1 MSIFCFYT
9 IVLLNKQEKKINE
22 KVEQNK
28 KSAKKDKFI
37 LYEDDIPL
45 WVYNMCQ
52 YISEEHMDKLNGA
65 QLDCNCK

>member
-9 IVLLNKQEKKINE
+9 IVLLNKQEKKLMR

-45 WVYNMCQ
+45 WVYNMC
-52 YISEEHMDKLNGA
+52 
-65 QLDCNCK
+65 